1 MRSLLLF
8 LLLTVPLIAG
18 ENDIYIIFDGSG
30 SMWQELPTGE
40 HKISAARSVLQKFA
54 RQDFSGQE
62 LAMRAYG
69 HRRKN
74 DCSDTELVL
83 PWQSPGEFKNQ
94 VGSFL
99 RNVNPTGKTP
109 ISRSLKAALKDFG
122 DRQGSIILISDGIE
136 TCDEDP
142 CELLK
147 LWREKN
153 IRISV
158 HVVGLGLDEKSKE
171 AMQCLAS
178 AAGTTYRDANSA
190 EELAKGLKDI
200 REKIGSI
207 GLKIIGKD
215 ANGEQLWPEGRLL
228 QDGEVKY
235 DVTSRSRNGV
245 EPGNYLLEVG
255 VRTQN
260 GDLYQPITKEISVA
274 DNRDTVVE
282 VTVPRPP
289 SVRAK
294 FIDRGET
301 VRGAL
306 ISAYQEDKEVFRFRW
321 KDEVFLDE
329 GSYEFRTEVNSANT
343 LSLEETFKAGDSKE
357 LVFEMVQTV
366 KVMIRFE
373 TSGKKEHLREN
384 ADLLQNGERKYRVH
398 VHNGGTIL
406 PGTYDIHLPH
416 KYCPFTVE
424 DVVVSDEPEQ
434 NLTFTVPAGY
444 VTFKYQNSDGS
455 PAEDKRCFIENV
467 AIGKSQY
474 VASGTEQALI
484 PGSYTVSGW
493 RGNYDVVSF
502 ELEEGENKTV
512 YIREKN

>member
-1 MRSLLLF
+1 MKSLVLF
-8 LLLTVPLIAG
+8 LLLTIPLIAG
-18 ENDIYIIFDGSG
+18 ENDVYIIFDGSG

-54 RQDFSGQE
+54 AQDFSGQE

-83 PWQSPGEFKNQ
+83 PWQSPEQFKTQ

-99 RNVNPTGKTP
+99 RNVNPTGRTP

-122 DRQGSIILISDGIE
+122 DREGSIILISDGIE

-171 AMQCLAS
+171 AMKCLAD

-190 EELAKGLKDI
+190 EELTRGLKDI
-200 REKIGSI
+200 RENIGSI

-215 ANGEQLWPEGRLL
+215 ASGEQLWPEGKLL
-228 QDGEVKY
+228 QDGQVKY
-235 DVTSRSRNGV
+235 HVTSRSRNPV
-245 EPGNYLLEVG
+245 EPGIYQLEVG
-255 VRTQN
+255 VQTRN
-260 GDLYQPITKEISVA
+260 GNLYRPITRQVNVA
-274 DNRDTVVE
+274 DNKDTVVE
-282 VTVPRPP
+282 VIIPRPP

-294 FIDRGET
+294 FIDRGEA
-301 VRGAL
+301 VSGSL
-306 ISAYQEDKEVFRFRW
+306 ISAYQEGREVFRFRW
-321 KDEVFLDE
+321 KDEVFVDE
-329 GSYEFRTEVNSANT
+329 GSYEFRTEVNSANS
-343 LSLEETFKAGDSKE
+343 LSLEETFEAGDSKE

-366 KVMIRFE
+366 NVMIRFE

-384 ADLLQNGERKYRVH
+384 ADLLQNGEQKYRVH
-398 VHNGGTIL
+398 VHNGGTVL
-406 PGTYDIHLPH
+406 PGRYDIHLPH

-424 DVVVSDEPEQ
+424 GVEISDKPEQ

-455 PAEDKRCFIENV
+455 PAEDKRCFIKNE

-474 VASGTEQALI
+474 VASGNEQALL
-484 PGSYTVSGW
+484 PGSYTVTGW
-493 RGNYDVVSF
+493 RGDYDIVSF
-502 ELEEGENKTV
+502 EVAEGENKTV
-512 YIREKN
+512 YIKEN

>member
-1 MRSLLLF
+1 MKSLLLC
-8 LLLTVPLIAG
+8 LLLSLPLFAG
-18 ENDIYIIFDGSG
+18 ENDVYIIFDGSG

-40 HKISAARSVLQKFA
+40 YKISAARSVLQKFA
-54 RQDFSGQE
+54 AQEFNGQE

-83 PWQSPGEFKNQ
+83 PWQSPARFKEQ
-94 VGSFL
+94 IGSFL
-99 RNVNPTGKTP
+99 SNVNPTGRTP

-122 DRQGSIILISDGIE
+122 DREGSIILISDGIE

-147 LWREKN
+147 LWRKKN

-158 HVVGLGLDEKSKE
+158 HVVGLGLDEKSKA
-171 AMQCLAS
+171 AMQCLAD

-190 EELAKGLKDI
+190 EELTKGLKEI

-215 ANGEQLWPEGRLL
+215 AEGEQLWPEGLLL
-228 QDGEVKY
+228 QNGDVKY
-235 DVTSRSRNGV
+235 NVTSSARNAV
-245 EPGNYLLEVG
+245 EPGTYQLEVG
-255 VRTQN
+255 IRTRN
-260 GDLYQPITKEISVA
+260 GNLYQPITKQITVA
-274 DNRDTVVE
+274 DDKDTVVE
-282 VTVPRPP
+282 VTIPRPP

-294 FIDRGET
+294 FIDRGEA
-301 VRGAL
+301 VKGAL
-306 ISAYQEDKEVFRFRW
+306 IFAYQAGKEVFRFRW

-329 GSYEFRTEVNSANT
+329 GSYEFRTEVNSANA
-343 LSLEETFKAGDSKE
+343 LSLEEAFKAGDSKE
-357 LVFEMVQTV
+357 LVFEMIQTV
-366 KVMIRFE
+366 NVMIRFE

-406 PGTYDIHLPH
+406 PGIYDIHLPH
-416 KYCPFTVE
+416 KYCPFTVKE
-424 DVVVSDEPEQ
+424 VEISDEAEQ

-444 VTFKYQNSDGS
+444 
-455 PAEDKRCFIENV
+455 
-467 AIGKSQY
+467 
-474 VASGTEQALI
+474 
-484 PGSYTVSGW
+484 
-493 RGNYDVVSF
+493 
-502 ELEEGENKTV
+502 
-512 YIREKN
+512 